1 MTIISRQVNTAQK
14 PNKAAGYSQS
24 YDDDE
29 EEEGEEEEVSH
40 FYCLGK
46 RVCLPSAG
54 VQVVPQHGAAAVP
67 LRRKGEKAE
76 KKKQHPSVS
85 QADIQRSGARWQG
98 WESASVVW
106 PELPSL
112 PFTPI

>member
-24 YDDDE
+24 YDDDDE
-29 EEEGEEEEVSH
+29 EEEEEEVSH

-46 RVCLPSAG
+46 CVCLPSAG
-54 VQVVPQHGAAAVP
+54 VQVVTQHGAAAVP

-76 KKKQHPSVS
+76 EKKTASICVPS
-85 QADIQRSGARWQG
+85 
-98 WESASVVW
+98 
-106 PELPSL
+106 
-112 PFTPI
+112 

>member
-14 PNKAAGYSQS
+14 PNKAAGYSQR

-29 EEEGEEEEVSH
+29 EEEEVSH
-40 FYCLGK
+40 FYCLSK
-46 RVCLPSAG
+46 CVCLPSAG
-54 VQVVPQHGAAAVP
+54 VQVVTQHGAAAVP

-76 KKKQHPSVS
+76 KKKLHPSVS